1 MLLSP
6 ITHYNQYRVQRG
18 RLYRFENRIHGE
30 DIIYLLLFTKIQFA
44 MNVTSI
50 YDRLIFWKA
59 NYCQL
64 EYSIYHV
71 QLILILHKLIEMS
84 GHTTLINEER
94 RLMISFIFHSWT
106 KSKLSEMHFNIFQK
120 QGGIS
125 K

>member
-18 RLYRFENRIHGE
+18 RLYRFENMIHGE
-30 DIIYLLLFTKIQFA
+30 DIICLLSFTKSHLHCL
-44 MNVTSI
+44 TLT
-50 YDRLIFWKA
+50 YDRLTFWKA

-71 QLILILHKLIEMS
+71 QLILTLHKLIEMS
-84 GHTTLINEER
+84 GHTLINEER
-94 RLMISFIFHSWT
+94 RLMISFIFHSST

-120 QGGIS
+120 QGVIS